1 MVQLR
6 ALVTAGR
13 ALRLAMARYKRVF
26 HIIALKQEGIK
37 IKFKYLINGIDS
49 VFLLLR
55 SGIRS
60 VDIQAR

>member
-1 MVQLR
+1 MHRRGAIQHLQ
-6 ALVTAGR
+6 APN
-13 ALRLAMARYKRVF
+13 KRVF